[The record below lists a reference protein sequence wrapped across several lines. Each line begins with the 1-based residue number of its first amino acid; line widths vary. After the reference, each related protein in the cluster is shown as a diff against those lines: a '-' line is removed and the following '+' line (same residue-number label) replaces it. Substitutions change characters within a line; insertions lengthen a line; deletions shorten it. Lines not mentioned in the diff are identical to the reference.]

1 MENRQLSVSEF
12 SFYVSKIFENEILL
26 HNIDIVG
33 EVATFTIN
41 GGNIYFQIK
50 DANALLQ
57 CVLFGTKNNYLPKI
71 GEKVIV
77 TGSPNYYIKGGRFS
91 FNCSKIKPFGIGDLY
106 KQFEKMKQ
114 KLSQEGLFDLD
125 HKKTKPK
132 IIKNIG
138 IVTSKQGAVIQD
150 IINVAT
156 RRDPSVNLILFPV
169 KVQGI
174 GSEIEISQGIEF
186 FNNYNVDAV
195 IVARGGGSTE
205 DLAPFNT
212 EMVAR
217 ATYNSN
223 KFIVSA
229 VGHETDYTI
238 IDYVADLRAPTP
250 SAAAE
255 LLTVDKSIEI
265 EKQKQNLHLLNLF
278 ITSKL
283 ENLNTSINM
292 SYNNIFN
299 SFNQKID
306 SNNLLVFDKIKA
318 INLFTESK
326 IQLNTYLLEKTID
339 LLNSSNPK
347 AILKNGYAK
356 IEKNNHNISS
366 IKNLNVNDD
375 LKIIFEDGCL
385 KATIKEI
392 GGN

>member
-1 MENRQLSVSEF
+1 MEYRQLSVSEF
-12 SFYVSKIFENEILL
+12 SFYVSKILESEILL
-26 HNIDIVG
+26 KNVNIIG
-33 EVATFTIN
+33 EVATF
-41 GGNIYFQIK
+41 NIREGIAYFQIK

-57 CVLFGTKNNYLPKI
+57 CIMFDSKNRYQPKI

-77 TGSPNYYIKGGRFS
+77 FGSPSYYIKGGRFS
-91 FNCSKIKPFGIGDLY
+91 FNCLSIKPFGLGDFFQ
-106 KQFEKMKQ
+106 QFEKMKL

-125 HKKTKPK
+125 HKKNKPT

-156 RRDPSVNLILFPV
+156 RRDPSINLILFPV
-169 KVQGI
+169 KVQGF
-174 GSEIEISQGIEF
+174 GSEIEICKGIEF

-195 IVARGGGSTE
+195 IVARGGGSSE

-212 EMVAR
+212 EIVAR

-255 LLTVDKSIEI
+255 LLTTDKSTEI
-265 EKQKQNLHLLNLF
+265 KNLQHNLNLLNLL
-278 ITSKL
+278 IENKI
-283 ENLNTSINM
+283 ENLNLSIKM
-292 SYNNIFN
+292 KYDTMLNNI
-299 SFNQKID
+299 NQKIKEKD
-306 SNNLLVFDKIKA
+306 LLLLEKIKSISIF
-318 INLFTESK
+318 INNK
-326 IQLNTYLLEKTID
+326 IQQNTYLLEKTID
-339 LLNSSNPK
+339 LLDSSNPK
-347 AILKNGYAK
+347 TILKNGYAK
-356 IEKNNHNISS
+356 IEKNNQNISS
-366 IKNLNVNDD
+366 VKNLNVNDD
-375 LKIIFEDGCL
+375 LKIIFEDGCV

-392 GGN
+392 GR